1 MGIINEASDALIAQL
16 RRLQE
21 VDIENRDALE
31 LEISRSKAVQSVAG
45 TLIDSGRLIAQV
57 RRDAA
62 EYGEE
67 IVPKGLINR

>member
-16 RRLQE
+16 NRLQD
-21 VDIENRDALE
+21 VGIDNREALE

-62 EYGEE
+62 EFGEDV
-67 IVPKGLINR
+67 VPRGLIGR